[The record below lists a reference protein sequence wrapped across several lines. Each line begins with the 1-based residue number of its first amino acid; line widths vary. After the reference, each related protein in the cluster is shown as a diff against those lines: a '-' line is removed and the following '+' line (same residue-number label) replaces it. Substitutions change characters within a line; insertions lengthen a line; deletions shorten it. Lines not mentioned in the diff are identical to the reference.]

1 MSLDHITHSISIP
14 IPKRL
19 LFHLYPWYPVN
30 RMSSDLSHASAAIE
44 VVPLTWPI
52 PQLPQPRSS
61 FSVERGPANHQSDLS
76 ASAQYR
82 PDNGGNQS
90 FQPYPMH
97 QFPPPQPGRTPPSP
111 AEGPAPRPQSQIMN
125 QQPRVASNPQ
135 APPGLASNDFGP
147 YPSASQFPRSQTM
160 GFPGEDR
167 GARIPDTHPYRG
179 FLNAQ
184 QDKNGSTPQ
193 QQGGAGPGLQ
203 QQLPRSGSMPL
214 DKPQPPAPISNGNSG
229 RGSPNAS
236 STFSGTQESPADQH
250 HRPMPPPQVSQPDS
264 RRSSQS
270 NMPPPQSVKQPPT
283 PSSQPQSTQPSWQR
297 EFNNIV
303 DLIGAQ
309 PNKHYA
315 ASPPELE
322 MILART
328 SAGAL
333 PK

>member
-1 MSLDHITHSISIP
+1 
-14 IPKRL
+14 
-19 LFHLYPWYPVN
+19 
-30 RMSSDLSHASAAIE
+30 MSSDVSHASTAIE
-44 VVPLTWPI
+44 IVPLTWPI

-76 ASAQYR
+76 VSSAAQYR
-82 PDNGGNQS
+82 PNSGSPNQS

-97 QFPPPQPGRTPPSP
+97 QFPPPQPGRTPPLP
-111 AEGPAPRPQSQIMN
+111 AEGPSARPQSQIQS
-125 QQPRVASNPQ
+125 QQQSRVASNPQ
-135 APPGLASNDFGP
+135 SPPGLASNDFGP

-167 GARIPDTHPYRG
+167 GGRIPDTHPYRG

-184 QDKNGSTPQ
+184 QDSDTDGPT
-193 QQGGAGPGLQ
+193 QQGGAGRSPQ
-203 QQLPRSGSMPL
+203 QQMPRSGSMPL
-214 DKPQPPAPISNGNSG
+214 DKPQPPAPVSNGNSG
-229 RGSPNAS
+229 QGSPNAS
-236 STFSGTQESPADQH
+236 STFSNTNTQESPAEQQS
-250 HRPMPPPQVSQPDS
+250 RPMPPPQMSQSES

-270 NMPPPQSVKQPPT
+270 NMPPPQTVRQPPT
-283 PSSQPQSTQPSWQR
+283 PSSQPQGNQPTWQR

-309 PNKHYA
+309 PNKHYV

-333 PK
+333 PKWVQHADTRRWDFR